1 MVSRRRPLARNDVH
15 WADLGG
21 DAGRRPV
28 VVLTRD
34 AAAAVLESITV
45 APVTR
50 TVRGIRSEVRLGSEN
65 GLPTE
70 CVVNCDHV
78 MTVRADRLEP
88 GPVGRLSFP
97 QRVELDRALRYAL
110 DILG

>member
-1 MVSRRRPLARNDVH
+1 MNEHHPPSRNDVH

-34 AAAAVLESITV
+34 AAASVLRSITV

-50 TVRGIRSEVRLGSEN
+50 TVRGIRSEVTLGPSN
-65 GLPTE
+65 GLPE
-70 CVVNCDHV
+70 DCVANCDHL
-78 MTVRADRLEP
+78 MTIRVEHLDP
-88 GPVGRLSFP
+88 DPVGRLSLE
-97 QRVELDRALRYAL
+97 QRIELDRALRYAL

>member
-1 MVSRRRPLARNDVH
+1 MVSERRPLARNDVH

-50 TVRGIRSEVRLGSEN
+50 TIRGVRSEVPLGRDN

-70 CVVNCDHV
+70 CVANCDHV
-78 MTVRADRLEP
+78 MTVRADRLDP
-88 GPVGRLSFP
+88 DPVGRLTLT
-97 QRVELDRALRYAL
+97 QRVELDRALRYSL
-110 DILG
+110 DILA